1 MTYPLTTI
9 EQDTITQYVDGKTL
23 LCSILTE
30 RARLLQTLEQ
40 LAQAPQGQTSSE
52 NVAEFPLIR
61 AQTLL
66 YELSMI
72 GEDIGML
79 VFEINQYA
87 TRCGKPPV
95 QLIDMNLQ

>member
-1 MTYPLTTI
+1 MSHPLTTI

-23 LCSILTE
+23 LSSTLTE

-52 NVAEFPLIR
+52 HVAGFPLVH

-66 YELSMI
+66 YELSVI
-72 GEDIGML
+72 AEYIDLLI
-79 VFEINQYA
+79 FEINNYA
-87 TRCGKPPV
+87 TRCGEPHV
-95 QLIDMNLQ
+95 QVINVEIQ